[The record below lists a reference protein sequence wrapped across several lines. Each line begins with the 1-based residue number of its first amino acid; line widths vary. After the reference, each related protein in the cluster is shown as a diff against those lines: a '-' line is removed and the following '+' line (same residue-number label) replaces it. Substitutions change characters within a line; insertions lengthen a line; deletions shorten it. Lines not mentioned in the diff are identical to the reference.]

1 MTLTIMSK
9 LFCKYLLKTIKTSNL
24 PRFIVSLII
33 LSVQYSLTVHS
44 EYTWTVSSLV
54 QSLSFNFVQL
64 LV

>member
-9 LFCKYLLKTIKTSNL
+9 LFCKYLLKIKTSNL